1 MNVFEFSKKI
11 IYFPI
16 FKFKLQFCILFATSV
31 QIQFKFRKII
41 LNSVL
46 NGPCFP
52 ALTIVCIFA
61 KAFVLV
67 TLLTLITVLH
77 SYHIVLQ
84 GCVND
89 FHYWCYKTIR
99 ECWSHSCPLVVLQ
112 PSDIALVSHKLYTQ
126 CVLWLMSVILAD
138 RWAVQNGREAP
149 VNSLSEHQQWRTLS
163 D

>member
-1 MNVFEFSKKI
+1 MNVFEFSNN
-11 IYFPI
+11 
-16 FKFKLQFCILFATSV
+16 LFTSLHSNLNCSSASYLLL
-31 QIQFKFRKII
+31 QFKFSSSLGKSFLIQ
-41 LNSVL
+41 
-46 NGPCFP
+46 FWM
-52 ALTIVCIFA
+52 ALVFLLWPLFVFFA

-89 FHYWCYKTIR
+89 FHYWCYKTIK

-112 PSDIALVSHKLYTQ
+112 PSDIALVSHKLYKQ